1 MKKNNNKLKAFKIR
15 LAKLS
20 DSQDIWKL
28 RNDKKTREMSENTKL
43 VSWEAHQEWFKEKL
57 SNSKSI
63 IYIGETFDSHILGMV
78 RFDIVRTFYEISINL
93 NPKYRGLNLSHKL
106 LLEVINKFS
115 EKNITELKAK
125 VKSINT
131 ASIKCFIKSGFH
143 LKKEEFGYQYYEY
156 KKLPKLSLI

>member
-1 MKKNNNKLKAFKIR
+1 
-15 LAKLS
+15 
-20 DSQDIWKL
+20 
-28 RNDKKTREMSENTKL
+28 
-43 VSWEAHQEWFKEKL
+43 
-57 SNSKSI
+57 
-63 IYIGETFDSHILGMV
+63 MV

-115 EKNITELKAK
+115 EKNITKLKAK

-143 LKKEEFGYQYYEY
+143 LKKEEFEYQYYEY
-156 KKLPKLSLI
+156 KKLPKLS

>member
-106 LLEVINKFS
+106 LLEVIF
-115 EKNITELKAK
+115 
-125 VKSINT
+125 
-131 ASIKCFIKSGFH
+131 
-143 LKKEEFGYQYYEY
+143 
-156 KKLPKLSLI
+156 